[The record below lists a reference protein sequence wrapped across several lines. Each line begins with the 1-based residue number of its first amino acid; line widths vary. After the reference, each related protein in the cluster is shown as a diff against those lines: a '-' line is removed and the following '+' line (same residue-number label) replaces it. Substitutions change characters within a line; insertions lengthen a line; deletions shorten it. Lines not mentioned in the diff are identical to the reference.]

1 MIPRKRDDVVTA
13 LTKKGFAQSNNDHMK
28 FTFINTAGKKT
39 QVWTKI
45 SRGSSHRDIGVP
57 NLSRM
62 ARQGKLSNTDFDRL
76 LDCPLSR
83 EEYEDMLVSQ
93 NHISKFNK

>member
-1 MIPRKRDDVVTA
+1 MIPRKRDDVAAA

-28 FTFINTAGKKT
+28 FTYINTAGKKT

-45 SRGSSHRDIGVP
+45 SRGSKHREIDVS

-62 ARQGKLSNTDFDRL
+62 ARQCKLSNTDFERL

-83 EEYEDMLVSQ
+83 EKYEDMLVSQ
-93 NHISKFNK
+93 NQISEIN